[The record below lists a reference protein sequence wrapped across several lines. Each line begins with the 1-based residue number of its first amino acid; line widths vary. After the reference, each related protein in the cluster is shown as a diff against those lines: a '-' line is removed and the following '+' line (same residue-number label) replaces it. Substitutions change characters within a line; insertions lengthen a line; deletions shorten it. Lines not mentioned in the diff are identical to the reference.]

1 MRENKR
7 VREKAEKP
15 VKSVRENWVL
25 LVKKAKNIPKNGV
38 HAHFRVSR
46 TIKKNTTADDGTKVT
61 IPAPANVGT
70 KVTIPA
76 LNGKTG
82 GADNG
87 TFMMVFLQGAAA
99 AKWRCR

>member
-25 LVKKAKNIPKNGV
+25 PVKKAKNIPKNGV

-46 TIKKNTTADDGTKVT
+46 TIKK
-61 IPAPANVGT
+61 
-70 KVTIPA
+70 
-76 LNGKTG
+76 KTQLLTM
-82 GADNG
+82 A
-87 TFMMVFLQGAAA
+87 Q
-99 AKWRCR
+99 R